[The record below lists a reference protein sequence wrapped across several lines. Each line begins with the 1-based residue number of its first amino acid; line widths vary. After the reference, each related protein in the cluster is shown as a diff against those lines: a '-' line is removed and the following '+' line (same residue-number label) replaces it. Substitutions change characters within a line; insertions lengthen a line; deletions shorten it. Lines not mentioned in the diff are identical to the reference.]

1 MTDAFTQAWNLLKAL
16 PEQQM
21 FVERSPRENVVD
33 DYQLDYQD
41 RPEIDRFGAR
51 SLGTVHPAILG
62 MLQRRTDDY
71 HQHEGMPPNLNL
83 DMGRDADFRIEDGRK
98 EHARIFGNP
107 PTPAEE
113 HHEAG
118 MSIAQGP
125 DFNRRMY
132 DSRGQMG
139 GRSYQSEEARH
150 NPDRAARGG
159 PFDQSRYA
167 SGHRNAHQML
177 TGYGY
182 QPSHRLT
189 HPKMGE
195 YD

>member
-1 MTDAFTQAWNLLKAL
+1 MIELTDAFTQAWNLLKAL

-33 DYQLDYQD
+33 DYQLDYED

-71 HQHEGMPPNLNL
+71 HQTEGISPNLNL
-83 DMGRDADFRIEDGRK
+83 DLGRDADARIESSKRL
-98 EHARIFGNP
+98 FGED
-107 PTPAEE
+107 TLS
-113 HHEAG
+113 HEDG

-125 DFNRRMY
+125 DYNRSMH
-132 DSRGQMG
+132 DSGGQMG
-139 GRSYQSEEARH
+139 ARSYQSDETHH

>member
-1 MTDAFTQAWNLLKAL
+1 MIELTDAFTQAWNLLKAL

-33 DYQLDYQD
+33 DYQLDYED

-71 HQHEGMPPNLNL
+71 HQTEGISPNLNL
-83 DMGRDADFRIEDGRK
+83 DLGRDADARIESSKRL
-98 EHARIFGNP
+98 FGED
-107 PTPAEE
+107 TLS
-113 HHEAG
+113 HEDG

-125 DFNRRMY
+125 DYNRRMY
-132 DSRGQMG
+132 DSYG
-139 GRSYQSEEARH
+139 GGNARTPLRDYPMREKDFH